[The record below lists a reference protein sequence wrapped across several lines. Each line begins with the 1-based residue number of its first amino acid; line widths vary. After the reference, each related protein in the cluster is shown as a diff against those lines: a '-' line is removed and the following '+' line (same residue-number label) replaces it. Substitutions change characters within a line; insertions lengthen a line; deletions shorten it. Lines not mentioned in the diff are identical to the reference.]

1 MNKLFQKDTLQADF
15 QRDGYVVVPFLSSH
29 QLEALRQLYQN
40 LQPDH
45 RFNTQDN
52 SVSYHFSFLDPNRA
66 YKKAVFDGVSAIV
79 APSLVQHFTPYSPLI
94 INFVRKEPGL
104 GEVPVHQNWNFV
116 DESRYCSVSI
126 WCPLVDVGPENGAL
140 EVIPGTHRL
149 FRDLLRSPSIPW
161 FFKRY
166 KNVLLKEY
174 LQVVP
179 VKAGQALIF
188 DDSLIHYSKPN
199 RGDYDRTVIQVIAIP
214 EGAQAKHYYRKQS
227 FLRSTFYELDV
238 DREFFLNFKFD
249 ITQEPE
255 GVLRSSS
262 IPYQL
267 PKINERKF
275 RKMVGHP
282 IIA

>member
-1 MNKLFQKDTLQADF
+1 MNRLFKQDQHESDF
-15 QRDGYVVVPFLSSH
+15 ERDGYVCIPFLGES
-29 QLEALRQLYQN
+29 QLTDLRNLYN
-40 LQPDH
+40 RLTPDS